1 MTAPVSEKR
10 TALLALARER
20 ILVLDGAMGTMIQG
34 LQYDEAAF
42 RGERFRDFHR
52 DLRGNNDLL
61 ILTQPKAIEDIHAE
75 YLRSGADIGA
85 TNTFSSTSIAQA
97 DYDLSAFAYELNLEG
112 AKLARAAAVRVSAED
127 GKPRF
132 VAGALGPTHRTASI
146 SPDVSSPGFRA
157 VTFDDLRN
165 AYGEQINGLLDGGAD
180 LLLVETIFDTLN
192 AKAALYAIAEI
203 CEARGIDVPV
213 MISGTITDKSGRLL
227 SGQLPEAFWNSVRHA
242 RPVTIGFNC
251 ALGAEDL
258 RAHIA
263 DIGRVADTLV
273 CAYPNAGLP
282 NEFGQYDETPEYMA
296 RLIGEFAQAGLVN
309 IVGGC
314 CGTTPDHIAAI
325 AAAVAPHRPRAF
337 PAIEPRLRLS
347 GLEPFELTPAI
358 PFVNVGER
366 TNVTGSAK
374 FRKLITAGD
383 YTAALQVARD
393 QVENGAQIIDVNMD
407 EGLLDSEAAMVT
419 FLNLVAAEPDIAR
432 VPVMVDS
439 SKFAVIEAGLKCVQG
454 KPVVNSISMKEG
466 EAKFIHEATI
476 ARRHGAAVVVMA
488 FDEAGQA
495 DTFKRKTDICKRAYD
510 ILVGQL
516 NFPPEDIIFDP
527 NIFAI
532 ATGLEEHNN
541 YGVDFIEATR
551 WIRQNLP
558 HAHISGG
565 VSNLSF
571 SFRGN
576 EPVREAMHSVFLYH
590 AFKAGMDMCIV
601 NAGQMIVYDDIDP
614 ELRQVC
620 EDVNLNRDPGA
631 SERLLALAEQFRG
644 KEKQTQEQDLAWREW
659 PVEKRLSHALVH
671 GITEFIEEDTE
682 AVRKTVE
689 RPLNAIEG
697 PLMDGMNV
705 VGDLFGDGK
714 MFLPQVV
721 KSARVMKQEVAYL
734 MPFMEEEKARNL
746 ANGVT
751 STGGRN
757 AAGKIVLATVKGDV
771 HDIGKNIVGI
781 VLQCNNFE
789 VIDLGVMVPAAKIIE
804 TAKAEGADI
813 ICLSG
818 LITPSLDEMSHLAG
832 ELARLGMNVPLL
844 IGGATTSRVHTAVK
858 IDPNYRG
865 GPVVHVNDASRAV
878 GVVSSLLS
886 PERREAYAAEVRAD
900 YAKISAA
907 HFRAQADKKR
917 LKLADARANAVAID
931 FAKTPPKK
939 PAFLGVKSFV
949 DYDLAELAD
958 YIDWTPFFQ
967 TWELTGRFPAILDDP
982 KVGEV
987 ARSLYDDA
995 RKMLDLIVKEK
1006 WFTAQATIGF
1016 WPANADGDD
1025 IAVYADDRREQQ
1037 IATFHTLRQQLEK
1050 REGRFNAALS
1060 DFIAPVASGVPDY
1073 IGAFV
1078 VTAGI
1083 GEDVIADRFKN
1094 ANDDYSSI
1102 LCKALADR
1110 LAEAFAERMHLR
1122 VRTEFWNYAPDEA
1135 LTPEQLILEQY
1146 QGIRPAPG
1154 YPAQPD
1160 HTEKATLFSLLDA
1173 ENTAGV
1179 KLTENFAMWP
1189 GSSVSGLYFSHPE
1202 SFYFG
1207 VGKIERDQVEDYA
1220 MRKGW
1225 SVAEAER
1232 WLAPVL
1238 NYIPAKDQ
1246 SAQDRR
1252 EKAAMPTQPPATA
1265 VPANDVAAGELA
1277 THPPGCNCAVH
1288 LAYRKK
1294 AARAG

>member
-1 MTAPVSEKR
+1 MTVPVSPKR
-10 TALLALARER
+10 TAFLAAAKQR
-20 ILVLDGAMGTMIQG
+20 ILVLDGAMGTMIQA
-34 LQYDEAAF
+34 LAYDEAGF
-42 RGERFRDFHR
+42 RGVRFKDFHQ
-52 DLRGNNDLL
+52 DVRGNNDLL
-61 ILTQPKAIEDIHAE
+61 ILTQPDAIEDIHAA
-75 YLRSGADIGA
+75 YLRAGADIVA

-97 DYDLSAFAYELNLEG
+97 DYDMSDLAYELNLEG
-112 AKLARAAAVRVSAED
+112 AKLARAAAERVSAED
-127 GKPRF
+127 GKPCF
-132 VAGALGPTHRTASI
+132 VAGAIGPTNRTASI
-146 SPDVSSPGFRA
+146 SPDVANPGYRA
-157 VTFDDLRN
+157 VTFDDLRTS
-165 AYGEQINGLLDGGAD
+165 YGEQIKGLLDGGVD

-203 CEARGIDVPV
+203 TGERGIDVPV
-213 MISGTITDKSGRLL
+213 MVSGTITDKSGRLL

-242 RPVTIGFNC
+242 NPITIGFNC

-258 RAHIA
+258 RSHIA
-263 DIGRVADTLV
+263 DIGRVADALV

-282 NEFGQYDETPEYMA
+282 NEFGQYDESPAYMA
-296 RLIGEFAQAGLVN
+296 RLIGEFAAAGLVN
-309 IVGGC
+309 VVGGC
-314 CGTTPDHIAAI
+314 CGTTPEHIAAI
-325 AAAVAPHRPRAF
+325 AAAVAPHRPRTV
-337 PAIEPRLRLS
+337 PEIEPRLRLS
-347 GLEPFELTPAI
+347 GLEPFALTQAI
-358 PFVNVGER
+358 PFVNIGER

-432 VPVMVDS
+432 VPVMIDS
-439 SKFAVIEAGLKCVQG
+439 SKFKVIEAGLKCVQG

-466 EAKFIHEATI
+466 EEKFIHEAQI

-488 FDEAGQA
+488 FDEKGQA
-495 DTFKRKTDICKRAYD
+495 DTFARKTEICQRAYD
-510 ILVGQL
+510 ILVNRVG
-516 NFPPEDIIFDP
+516 FPPEDIIFDP

-532 ATGLEEHNN
+532 ATGIEEHNN
-541 YGVDFIEATR
+541 YGVDFIAATR
-551 WIRQNLP
+551 WIRQNLLG
-558 HAHISGG
+558 AHVSGG

-571 SFRGN
+571 AFRGN

-590 AFKAGMDMCIV
+590 AIHAGMDMGIV

-620 EDVNLNRDPGA
+620 EDVILNNDA
-631 SERLLALAEQFRG
+631 HAAERLLALAEKFRG
-644 KEKQTQEQDLAWREW
+644 KEKKTEAQELAWREW
-659 PVEKRLSHALVH
+659 PVDKRLSHALVH
-671 GITEFIEEDTE
+671 GITEYIEADTE
-682 AVRKTVE
+682 DARKLAT
-689 RPLNAIEG
+689 RPLDVIEG
-697 PLMDGMNV
+697 PLMAGMNI

-721 KSARVMKQEVAYL
+721 KSARVMKQAVAYL
-734 MPFMEEEKARNL
+734 MPFMEEEKARNI
-746 ANGVT
+746 ANGG
-751 STGGRN
+751 SADERH

-804 TAKAEGADI
+804 TAKREGADI
-813 ICLSG
+813 IGLSG
-818 LITPSLDEMSHLAG
+818 LITPSLDEMSFLASEMEREG
-832 ELARLGMNVPLL
+832 LNIPLL

-858 IDPNYRG
+858 IDPNYRS

-878 GVVSSLLS
+878 GVASSLMS
-886 PERREAYAAEVRAD
+886 RDKREAYAAEVRTE

-917 LKLADARANAVAID
+917 LTLSDARANAVSVD
-931 FAKTPPKK
+931 FAKTPPTK
-939 PAFLGVKSFV
+939 PAFFGIETFR

-958 YIDWTPFFQ
+958 TIDWTPFFQ
-967 TWELTGRFPAILDDP
+967 TWELAGRFPAILDDP
-982 KVGEV
+982 KVGEA
-987 ARSLYDDA
+987 ARALYDDA
-995 RKMLDLIVKEK
+995 RKMLDRIVKEK

-1025 IAVYADDRREQQ
+1025 IRVYADEARAQP
-1037 IATFHTLRQQLEK
+1037 IATLHTLRQQLEK

-1060 DFIAPVASGVPDY
+1060 DFIAPVNSGVADY
-1073 IGAFV
+1073 IGGFV

-1083 GEDVIADRFKN
+1083 GEDAVADRFKK

-1110 LAEAFAERMHLR
+1110 LAEAFAERMHAR
-1122 VRTEFWNYAPDEA
+1122 VRREFWGYAPDEQ
-1135 LTPEQLILEQY
+1135 LSTEDLILEKY

-1160 HTEKATLFSLLDA
+1160 HTEKATLFKLLDA

-1179 KLTENFAMWP
+1179 TLTESFAMWP

-1220 MRKGW
+1220 ARKSM
-1225 SVAEAER
+1225 SVSEVER
-1232 WLAPVL
+1232 WLAPIL
-1238 NYIPAKDQ
+1238 NYIPA
-1246 SAQDRR
+1246 QDRSPQDR
-1252 EKAAMPTQPPATA
+1252 SMQAAMPKLAPSSAK
-1265 VPANDVAAGELA
+1265 PANDVEAKELQS
-1277 THPPGCNCAVH
+1277 HPQGCTCAVH
-1288 LAYRKK
+1288 LAWRKTK
-1294 AARAG
+1294 VGVG

>member
-1 MTAPVSEKR
+1 MTVSTSPKR
-10 TALLALARER
+10 TALLNAARER
-20 ILVLDGAMGTMIQG
+20 ILVLDGAMGTMIQN
-34 LQYDEAAF
+34 LQFDEAAF
-42 RGERFRDFHR
+42 RGERFKDFHR

-61 ILTQPKAIEDIHAE
+61 ILTQPQAIEDIHAA
-75 YLRSGADIGA
+75 YLRAGADIVA
-85 TNTFSSTSIAQA
+85 TNTFSTTSIAQA
-97 DYDLSAFAYELNLEG
+97 DYDLTGIVYEMAREG
-112 AKLARAAAVRVSAED
+112 ARLAGNAARRVEAED

-132 VAGALGPTHRTASI
+132 VAGAIGPTNRTASI
-146 SPDVSSPGFRA
+146 SPDVSNPGYRA
-157 VTFDDLRN
+157 VTFDDLRKS
-165 AYGEQINGLLDGGAD
+165 YGEQINGMLDGGVD

-203 CEARGIDVPV
+203 TEERGIDVPV
-213 MISGTITDKSGRLL
+213 MVSGTITDKSGRLL
-227 SGQLPEAFWNSVRHA
+227 SGQMPEAFWNSVRHA
-242 RPVTIGFNC
+242 KPVTIGFNC

-263 DIGRVADTLV
+263 DIGRVANTLV

-296 RLIGEFAQAGLVN
+296 RLVGEFARDGLVN

-325 AAAVAPHRPRAF
+325 AAAVAPHKPRIV
-337 PAIEPRLRLS
+337 PEIEPRLRLS
-347 GLEPFELTPAI
+347 GLEPFILTEAI

-366 TNVTGSAK
+366 TNVTGSAR

-439 SKFAVIEAGLKCVQG
+439 SKFSVIEAGLKCVQG

-466 EAKFIHEATI
+466 EEKFIHEAKI

-488 FDEAGQA
+488 FDEVGQA
-495 DTFKRKTDICKRAYD
+495 DTFARKTEICKRAYD
-510 ILVGQL
+510 ILVNRVG
-516 NFPPEDIIFDP
+516 FPPEDIIFDP

-532 ATGLEEHNN
+532 ATGIEEHNN

-558 HAHISGG
+558 GAHISGG

-590 AFKAGMDMCIV
+590 AIKAGMDMGIV
-601 NAGQMIVYDDIDP
+601 NAGQMIVYDDIDA

-620 EDVNLNRDPGA
+620 EDVILNRDPGA
-631 SERLLALAEQFRG
+631 SERLLALAEKFRG
-644 KEKQTQEQDLAWREW
+644 NKTQTKEADLAWREW
-659 PVEKRLSHALVH
+659 PVEKRLSHSLVH
-671 GITEFIEEDTE
+671 GITEFIEVDTE
-682 AVRKTVE
+682 EAHKASK
-689 RPLNAIEG
+689 RPLDVIEG
-697 PLMDGMNV
+697 PLMAGMNV

-721 KSARVMKQEVAYL
+721 KSARVMKQAVAWL

-746 ANGVT
+746 ANGIGT
-751 STGGRN
+751 EGSSS
-757 AAGKIVLATVKGDV
+757 AGKIVLATVKGDV

-789 VIDLGVMVPAAKIIE
+789 VIDLGVMVPAAKIVE
-804 TAKAEGADI
+804 TVKAEKADI
-813 ICLSG
+813 VGLSG
-818 LITPSLDEMSHLAG
+818 LITPSLDEMAFFAG
-832 ELARLGMNVPLL
+832 ELQREGLKLPLL

-858 IDPNYRG
+858 IDPSYRA

-878 GVVSSLLS
+878 GVASSLLS
-886 PERREAYAAEVRAD
+886 PEKREAYAAEVRAE
-900 YAKISAA
+900 YAKISDA
-907 HFRAQADKKR
+907 HLRAQADKKR
-917 LKLADARANAVAID
+917 LKLAAARANRVPVD
-931 FAKTPPKK
+931 FAANK
-939 PAFLGVKSFV
+939 PVKPTFLGIRSFD
-949 DYDLAELAD
+949 DYDLAELVP

-967 TWELTGRFPAILDDP
+967 TWELAGRFPAILDDS

-995 RKMLDLIVKEK
+995 RKMLDLIVREK
-1006 WFTAQATIGF
+1006 WFRARATVGF
-1016 WPANADGDD
+1016 WPANAEGDD
-1025 IAVYADDRREQQ
+1025 IVLYADEGRTRQ
-1037 IATFHTLRQQLEK
+1037 IATLHTLRQQLEK
-1050 REGRFNAALS
+1050 REGRFNAALA
-1060 DFIAPVASGVPDY
+1060 DFVAPAGVPDY
-1073 IGAFV
+1073 VGGFV

-1083 GEDVIADRFKN
+1083 GEDVVADRFKM

-1110 LAEAFAERMHLR
+1110 LAEAFAERMHAR
-1122 VRTEFWNYAPDEA
+1122 VRREFWAYAPGEA
-1135 LTPEQLILEQY
+1135 LSSEDLILEKY

-1160 HTEKATLFSLLDA
+1160 HTEKATLFELLDA
-1173 ENTAGV
+1173 EATAGV
-1179 KLTENFAMWP
+1179 KLTESFAMWP
-1189 GSSVSGLYFSHPE
+1189 GSSVSGLYFANPE
-1202 SFYFG
+1202 SYYFG

-1220 MRKGW
+1220 ARKGMT
-1225 SVAEAER
+1225 VAETER

-1238 NYIPAKDQ
+1238 NYIPSQQTD
-1246 SAQDRR
+1246 
-1252 EKAAMPTQPPATA
+1252 KAFAAT
-1265 VPANDVAAGELA
+1265 PANDETSKDLA
-1277 THPPGCNCAVH
+1277 SHPPGCTCAVH
-1288 LAYRKK
+1288 LVWQKK
-1294 AARAG
+1294 RAGAG

>member
-1 MTAPVSEKR
+1 MSIPVSAKR
-10 TALLALARER
+10 TALLAAARER

-34 LQYDEAAF
+34 LEYDEAAF
-42 RGERFRDFHR
+42 RGARFADFHR
-52 DLRGNNDLL
+52 DVRGNNDLL
-61 ILTQPKAIEDIHAE
+61 ILTQPDAIEDIHAA
-75 YLRSGADIGA
+75 YLRAGADIVA

-97 DYDLSAFAYELNLEG
+97 DYEMSDLAYELNLEG
-112 AKLARAAAVRVSAED
+112 AKLARAAAVRVAAED
-127 GKPRF
+127 GRPRF
-132 VAGALGPTHRTASI
+132 VAGAIGPTNRTASI
-146 SPDVSSPGFRA
+146 SPDVSNPGYRA
-157 VTFDDLRN
+157 VTFDDLRK
-165 AYGEQINGLLDGGAD
+165 AYGEQIKGLLDGGAD

-203 CEARGIDVPV
+203 TEERGIDVPV
-213 MISGTITDKSGRLL
+213 MVSGT
-227 SGQLPEAFWNSVRHA
+227 
-242 RPVTIGFNC
+242 
-251 ALGAEDL
+251 
-258 RAHIA
+258 IA
-263 DIGRVADTLV
+263 DIGRVADALV

-282 NEFGQYDETPEYMA
+282 NEFGQYDESPEYMA
-296 RLIGEFAQAGLVN
+296 RLIGEFASAGLVN
-309 IVGGC
+309 VVGGC

-325 AAAVAPHRPRAF
+325 AAAVQPHKPRIM
-337 PAIEPRLRLS
+337 PDVVPRLRLS

-439 SKFAVIEAGLKCVQG
+439 SKFHVIEAGLKCVQG

-466 EAKFIHEATI
+466 EEKFIHEANI
-476 ARRHGAAVVVMA
+476 AKRHGAAVVVMA
-488 FDEAGQA
+488 FDEKGQA
-495 DTFKRKTDICKRAYD
+495 DTFARKTEICKRAYD
-510 ILVGQL
+510 ILVERVG
-516 NFPPEDIIFDP
+516 FPAEDIIFDP

-532 ATGLEEHNN
+532 ATGIEEHNN

-551 WIRQNLP
+551 WIRANLP

-590 AFKAGMDMCIV
+590 AIKAGMDMGIV

-620 EDVNLNRDPGA
+620 EDVILNRDAGA
-631 SERLLALAEQFRG
+631 SERLLALAEKFRG
-644 KEKQTQEQDLAWREW
+644 QEKQTKEQDLAWREW
-659 PVEKRLSHALVH
+659 PVDKRLSHALVH
-671 GITEFIEEDTE
+671 GITEYIDADTE
-682 AVRKTVE
+682 DARKVAA
-689 RPLNAIEG
+689 RPLNVIEG
-697 PLMDGMNV
+697 PLMAGMNI

-721 KSARVMKQEVAYL
+721 KSARVMKQAVAYL

-746 ANGVT
+746 AAGIA
-751 STGGRN
+751 SDGRKN
-757 AAGKIVLATVKGDV
+757 AGKIVLATVKGDV

-813 ICLSG
+813 IGLSG
-818 LITPSLDEMSHLAG
+818 LITPSLDEMSFLAG
-832 ELARLGMNVPLL
+832 ELERQGMNVPLL

-858 IDPNYRG
+858 IDPNHRS

-878 GVVSSLLS
+878 GVASSLMS

-917 LKLADARANAVAID
+917 LKLADARANAVTID
-931 FAKTPPKK
+931 FARTPPKK
-939 PAFLGVKSFV
+939 PAFLGIKSFAA
-949 DYDLAELAD
+949 YDLAELAD

-967 TWELTGRFPAILDDP
+967 TWELPGRFPAILDDATI
-982 KVGEV
+982 GEV
-987 ARSLYDDA
+987 ARSLYADA
-995 RKMLDLIVKEK
+995 RKMLDLIIKEK
-1006 WFTAQATIGF
+1006 WFKAQATIGF

-1025 IAVYADDRREQQ
+1025 IVVYADDTRKTK

-1050 REGRFNAALS
+1050 REGRFNTALS
-1060 DFIAPVASGVPDY
+1060 DFIAPAASGVPDY

-1083 GEDVIADRFKN
+1083 GEDIIADRFKHS
-1094 ANDDYSSI
+1094 NDDYSSI

-1110 LAEAFAERMHLR
+1110 LAEALAERLHAR
-1122 VRTEFWNYAPDEA
+1122 VRREFWGYAPDETT
-1135 LTPEQLILEQY
+1135 TPDDLILEEY

-1160 HTEKATLFSLLDA
+1160 HTEKATLFALLDA

-1179 KLTENFAMWP
+1179 KLTESFAMWP
-1189 GSSVSGLYFSHPE
+1189 GSSVSGLYLSHPE

-1207 VGKIERDQVEDYA
+1207 VGKIERDQVQDYA
-1220 MRKGW
+1220 ARKGF
-1225 SVAEAER
+1225 SVEETER
-1232 WLAPVL
+1232 WLAPIL
-1238 NYIPAKDQ
+1238 NYIPAQGQ
-1246 SAQDRR
+1246 SAQDRSAQ
-1252 EKAAMPTQPPATA
+1252 EGMPKLAPPAAT
-1265 VPANDVAAGELA
+1265 PANDVEARELQ
-1277 THPPGCNCAVH
+1277 
-1288 LAYRKK
+1288 
-1294 AARAG
+1294 